1 MINEKGGCI
10 RHICF
15 DDVYVALPQVEQ
27 WSESSEAPDI
37 FIAALGFE
45 ERAMAIS
52 SSFSRQFNENS
63 TSIALV
69 GCYDSNSADNDCN
82 AECMNAALSKFC
94 SEQRFFC
101 ADNPAEIKNTIVDA
115 IREVRAKKDPV
126 RVIIDI
132 SGSSGTLIL
141 SAMAALFTLA
151 PPIQL
156 EVVYAEPL
164 EYSPTKADYE
174 RRPEETIKEGLSEGD
189 DQSYAEQGV
198 SDVDVN
204 ELYPGHT
211 VENRRDRVIAIP
223 SLRTSRL
230 VRCLSH
236 VGDQPLVAPGE
247 SIFWILSDPPSEKFK
262 WRLDLQRMIILRQLA
277 TMVGKIPSDAD
288 SPYFSDTN
296 LAMVSTRDYREILRA
311 LLLQIDIYAGSNL
324 WLIHM
329 GSKLQAIGV
338 SLALFVRSEVT
349 VLRARPKQF
358 NVTKYSKGVGTLW
371 RLKFDD
377 ISELIGQ
384 LRRVGQIEL
393 QSKIETSREGRPS
406 I

>member
-1 MINEKGGCI
+1 MISEKEGAV
-10 RHICF
+10 RRICF
-15 DDVYVALPQVEQ
+15 DDVYAVLPQVEQ
-27 WSESSEAPDI
+27 WSGSTEAADV
-37 FIAALGFE
+37 FITARGFE
-45 ERAMAIS
+45 ERATAIS
-52 SSFSRQFNENS
+52 SSLSRQFKEHS
-63 TSIALV
+63 TCIALI
-69 GCYDSNSADNDCN
+69 GCYDSNSAENDRN
-82 AECMNAALSKFC
+82 AEAMETALKEFC

-101 ADNPAEIKNTIVDA
+101 AENPAEIKNTIVET
-115 IREVRAKKDPV
+115 IQEVGKKKDHV

-141 SAMAALFTLA
+141 SAMAALFSI
-151 PPIQL
+151 PQSIEL

-164 EYSPTKADYE
+164 EYSPTKSDYE

-236 VGDQPLVAPGE
+236 VGDQPLVAPAE
-247 SIFWILSDPPSEKFK
+247 SIFWILGDPPSEKFK
-262 WRLDLQRMIILRQLA
+262 WRLDLQRMIILRQLS
-277 TMVGKIPSDAD
+277 TMVGKGASDAD
-288 SPYFSDTN
+288 APYFSDSN
-296 LAMVSTRDYREILRA
+296 LSTVSTRDYRDILKS
-311 LLLQIDIYAGSNL
+311 LLFQIDSYAGSNL

-358 NVTKYSKGVGTLW
+358 NVTKYSRGVGTLW
-371 RLKFDD
+371 RLRFDD
-377 ISELIGQ
+377 TSKLLGQ

-393 QSKIETSREGRPS
+393 QSKIETSREARPS